1 MKNTEQDSYTNIR
14 DQTTGLVNQSKY
26 SPTPGWWIG
35 ILKQYHYDWS
45 DYKEYFDANN
55 DVNDVEATSLTT
67 PSDEMLYRD
76 ARPQERALLLGFMYI
91 WSLLNQLNRS

>member
-1 MKNTEQDSYTNIR
+1 M
-14 DQTTGLVNQSKY
+14 
-26 SPTPGWWIG
+26 
-35 ILKQYHYDWS
+35 KQYHYDWS

-76 ARPQERALLLGFMYI
+76 ARPPERERERDGRWRGTQTRPEMDTGDTKEALTV
-91 WSLLNQLNRS
+91 RE